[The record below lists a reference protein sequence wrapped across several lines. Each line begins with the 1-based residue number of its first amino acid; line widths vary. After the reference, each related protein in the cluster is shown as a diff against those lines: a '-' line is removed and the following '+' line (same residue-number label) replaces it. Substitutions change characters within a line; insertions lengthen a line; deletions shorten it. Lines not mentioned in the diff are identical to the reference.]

1 MLERISKLDKY
12 IQEYISLGIKVGLFN
27 DNNLDRVVSRLER
40 VRFSSNNYLSGDAHS
55 NPIRD
60 QNNVRKS
67 YGIDVQIN
75 EKKTKNSGKYY
86 FEDEVVFHELTHCIN
101 GIYENWFENLSL
113 WFDFDKIL
121 KKNFNVEDDAIEQL
135 SSNAQYRQ
143 KAYAWE
149 VLDEFVAQYVAQ
161 MLVNAKYGKNVYRFE
176 NKVIRQSD
184 PLLSVYTD
192 FNDYH
197 EFYEIVLNF
206 IKPIY
211 GNDVNRFISDS
222 LDDTV
227 INKIFSSYV
236 GKNNGFNS
244 LYCILGEMGNIGF
257 AVASRNFTKEQ
268 CATDRDMIAR
278 NPKNFF
284 KHYNNCLSLIDDVLH
299 ENLVIPGVAGHFGNS
314 SN

>member
-60 QNNVRKS
+60 QNNLRKS

-135 SSNAQYRQ
+135 SSNTQYRQ

-211 GNDVNRFISDS
+211 GNDVNRFKKSMHTS
-222 LDDTV
+222 
-227 INKIFSSYV
+227 
-236 GKNNGFNS
+236 
-244 LYCILGEMGNIGF
+244 
-257 AVASRNFTKEQ
+257 
-268 CATDRDMIAR
+268 
-278 NPKNFF
+278 F
-284 KHYNNCLSLIDDVLH
+284 KMK
-299 ENLVIPGVAGHFGNS
+299 
-314 SN
+314 